1 MIHKSNRHLTVI
13 TATSLVIASMIGT
26 GVFTSLG
33 FQLMDIRSVFVII
46 MLWVVGGVLS
56 LFGALSYS
64 ELAAALPRSG
74 GEYYLLSRIIHPS
87 IGFVA
92 GIVSATVGFSAPAVL
107 AAIAFANYFAPLF
120 PSINITVTALII
132 VLCVNILHST
142 KLSTGK
148 LFQEWTTIFKIVLI
162 LIFIV
167 IGLFSTGHQSISVIP
182 TRYDFNLMISPE
194 FAVNLVWVSYAYAGW
209 NSSVYVVGEIVGPEK
224 NIFRSIF
231 FGTMIVTLLY
241 IVLNY
246 VFLYVTPMD
255 QLIGKVEVGYLS
267 GVHLFGEKFATVL
280 SLCIGLMLISTVS
293 SYVYIGP
300 RIIQAIG
307 KDYDRL
313 SILSKTD
320 YQGIPLNAF
329 FLQLFISIVFVIT
342 STFEEVLLYTGITL
356 IITST
361 ITVCSLFYLRYKEPE
376 LVRPYIVWGYPWT
389 SLIFVLL
396 NSWVLYYTFRLQTF
410 ESLIGLGL
418 MAISFGLFFII
429 KKDK

>member
-1 MIHKSNRHLTVI
+1 
-13 TATSLVIASMIGT
+13 
-26 GVFTSLG
+26 
-33 FQLMDIRSVFVII
+33 MDIRSVFAIT

-120 PSINITVTALII
+120 PSIDITITALIVI
-132 VLCVNILHST
+132 LCVNFLHST
-142 KLSTGK
+142 KLSAGK

-167 IGLFSTGHQSISVIP
+167 IGLFSTEHEPISIIP
-182 TRYDFNLMISPE
+182 TRYDFKLIISPE

-209 NSSVYVVGEIVGPEK
+209 NSSVYVVGEIVHPEK

-246 VFLYVTPMD
+246 VFLYITPMD

-267 GVHLFGEKFATVL
+267 GVHLFGEKFATV
-280 SLCIGLMLISTVS
+280 
-293 SYVYIGP
+293 
-300 RIIQAIG
+300 
-307 KDYDRL
+307 
-313 SILSKTD
+313 
-320 YQGIPLNAF
+320 
-329 FLQLFISIVFVIT
+329 
-342 STFEEVLLYTGITL
+342 
-356 IITST
+356 
-361 ITVCSLFYLRYKEPE
+361 
-376 LVRPYIVWGYPWT
+376 
-389 SLIFVLL
+389 
-396 NSWVLYYTFRLQTF
+396 
-410 ESLIGLGL
+410 
-418 MAISFGLFFII
+418 
-429 KKDK
+429 